1 MRILIAEDDRVSSLK
16 LCRALEKLGFD
27 VEVVLNGLDAWD
39 RVRNGKVEL
48 LISDWMMP
56 EMDGL
61 ELCRRVRARPDAL
74 YTYVIMLTSRDSRD
88 DRLAGLEAGADDFLT
103 KPFDSTELIAR
114 LNVARRILTMQMQLH
129 SHAIQLAELHAV
141 LERQN
146 QLLAERAATDGLTG
160 LGNRRHFDETLRDA
174 LAAAEHHGNPLSLI
188 LVDVDHFKLFN
199 DTFGHQAGDETLR
212 IVAETL
218 RSSARAHDKVARFGG
233 EEFAVLLPE
242 TGEHDAFLI
251 AERLRAAIDARQ
263 WVRRPVSASLGIATT
278 GFPIPDAAWLIEA
291 ADKALYRSKSMGRNR
306 ATHHRDLPQGHNPG
320 PCRLAA
326 AV

>member
-1 MRILIAEDDRVSSLK
+1 MRILVAEDDRVSSLK
-16 LCRALEKLGFD
+16 LCRALEKLSFE
-27 VEVVLNGLDAWD
+27 VEVVLNGADAWD
-39 RVRNGKVEL
+39 RIRNGKVEL

-61 ELCRRVRARPDAL
+61 ELCRLVRARPDAL

-103 KPFDSTELIAR
+103 KPFDSTELVAR
-114 LNVARRILTMQMQLH
+114 LNVARRILTMQRQLH

-146 QLLAERAATDGLTG
+146 ELLVERAATDGLTG
-160 LGNRRHFDETLRDA
+160 LNNRSYFDETLRSA
-174 LAAAEHHGNPLSLI
+174 LAAAERHDKLLSLI
-188 LVDVDHFKLFN
+188 LVDVDHFKTFN
-199 DTFGHQAGDETLR
+199 DSFGHQAGDEALR

-218 RSSARAHDKVARFGG
+218 RSTTRAHDKVARFGG

-242 TGEHDAFLI
+242 TDENGARMI
-251 AERLRAAIDARQ
+251 AERLRVAIETHH

-278 GFPIPDAAWLIEA
+278 RFPVPDAAQLIEE

-306 ATHHRDLPQGHNPG
+306 VTHHLDLDPDHTPG
-320 PCRLAA
+320 PRRTAA
-326 AV
+326 IV